1 MLWRILLVG
10 LIGYALYRMF
20 IHDRQK
26 KSNDSQKKK
35 EQMVATG
42 EMTKDPTCG
51 AYVDTKNTISVRN
64 GETVY
69 HFCSYDCRDTF
80 LKKIDK
86 LPEGKES

>member
-1 MLWRILLVG
+1 MLWKILIFG
-10 LIGYALYRMF
+10 LIGYALYKLF

-26 KSNDSQKKK
+26 KSTDSKKKK

-51 AYVDTKNTISVRN
+51 AYVDTDSNISVRN

-69 HFCSYDCRDTF
+69 HFCSYDCRDAF

-86 LPEGKES
+86 LPEKTEE